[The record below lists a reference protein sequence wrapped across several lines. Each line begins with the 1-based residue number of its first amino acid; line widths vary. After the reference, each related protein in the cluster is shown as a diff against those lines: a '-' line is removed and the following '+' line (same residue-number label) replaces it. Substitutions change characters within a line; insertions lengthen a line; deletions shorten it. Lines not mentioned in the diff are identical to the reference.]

1 MNRMKL
7 EDRASVALSTRIRID
22 LLKRME
28 RVAERKD
35 WSMSQLIRNALEE
48 FVEKNNRKNGH

>member
-1 MNRMKL
+1 MQRMKI
-7 EDRASVALSTRIRID
+7 EDRASVALSTRIKID

-28 RVAERKD
+28 RVALRKD

-48 FVEKNNRKNGH
+48 FVERNNRKNGH

>member
-7 EDRASVALSTRIRID
+7 EDRASVALSTRIKID

>member
-1 MNRMKL
+1 MVRMKL
-7 EDRASVALSTRIRID
+7 EDRASVNLSTRLKID
-22 LLKRME
+22 LVKRME

-48 FVEKNNRKNGH
+48 FVERNNRKNGH